1 MRMRM
6 LPCPAQTRPID
17 PFVIGPKLSGL
28 DLFPPRG
35 VLPVPVPRGL
45 QGRGQG
51 MLPRP
56 PQLPDLVA
64 VQGIAAVMARAVGDM
79 PDQRQ
84 RLSKQLEDRLGHLL
98 VGSLVA
104 GAKVVYLSRLALLEH
119 ERNALAVVLHIDPIA
134 LLKPI
139 AVERQWLILQGVRHE
154 ERDELLRVLVG
165 A

>member
-1 MRMRM
+1 M
-6 LPCPAQTRPID
+6 LR
-17 PFVIGPKLSGL
+17 
-28 DLFPPRG
+28 
-35 VLPVPVPRGL
+35 
-45 QGRGQG
+45 
-51 MLPRP
+51 RP

-119 ERNALAVVLHIDPIA
+119 ERNALAVVLHIEPIS

-139 AVERQWLILQGVRHE
+139 AIERQGLILQSVRHE

-165 A
+165 TKGVAAAGDHDGQLKGGEIAQDKQIAGRLAGGVRTARSQGVRLR

>member
-1 MRMRM
+1 M
-6 LPCPAQTRPID
+6 LR
-17 PFVIGPKLSGL
+17 
-28 DLFPPRG
+28 
-35 VLPVPVPRGL
+35 
-45 QGRGQG
+45 
-51 MLPRP
+51 RP

-64 VQGIAAVMARAVGDM
+64 VQGIAAVMAGAVGAM

-104 GAKVVYLSRLALLEH
+104 GAKVVYLSRLALLEN

-139 AVERQWLILQGVRHE
+139 AVERQGLILQGVRHE
-154 ERDELLRVLVG
+154 EWDELLRILVG
-165 A
+165 AKGVAPAGDHDGQLIGGVGTQGKQIAGRLAGGVRDARSPGGRLRR